1 MGAWGTEPWD
11 KDAAA
16 DWFTSLFRGIDADS
30 RISAALDDGN
40 ADVTRAAAFLL
51 SVLGRPYTW
60 PGEPSML
67 GNHLDRTISRMES
80 LAVDKSYLAQ
90 YTGREGLLDSIANLV
105 SDLQTRRNAIR

>member
-16 DWFTSLFRGIDADS
+16 DWFSSFFRGIDVDS
-30 RISAALDDGN
+30 RIGAALEDEN

-60 PGEPSML
+60 PGEITML
-67 GNHLDRTISRMES
+67 GEHLDRAISLMES
-80 LAVDKSYLAQ
+80 LAADKAYLAQ
-90 YTGREGLLDSIANLV
+90 YADPERLLDSIANLV
-105 SDLQTRRNAIR
+105 GDLQARRNEIS